1 MTATQTVAPKRAQ
14 SPIVAL
20 SQLFETKRDELVKV
34 LPKGIDMGNVVPR
47 LLARAARNPDLLKC
61 TPLSIYTAV
70 HQALQLGLEPESP
83 LGHFYMIPRK
93 NKHANGAVEAV
104 PLIGYKGFCEL
115 ARRSGEIAKLDAHV
129 VYEGE
134 TFEYDRGAGVVKHPY
149 KWDVERTDAKIVGA
163 YAYAKLKGVDDPIVA
178 VLSRAEIEARRG
190 RSMASDSGPW
200 RSDYAAMARK
210 TAIRALMTGGLI
222 PLSIHMQGA
231 IELEDDTDAKLEIQN
246 IKRAVVQEVERD
258 EGLGEIPLEPPPM
271 RTQAPPR
278 EDAKLKV
285 APGIERAAV
294 EACFEAMRTT
304 GMKIEELYA
313 DAERISG
320 KRITGTR
327 DLAALDDTTLGTI
340 ANEIQAFRE
349 PQDREAAQ

>member
-1 MTATQTVAPKRAQ
+1 MTATQAVATKRAQ

-47 LLARAARNPDLLKC
+47 LLARAARNPALLKC

-83 LGHFYMIPRK
+83 LGHFYMIPRR
-93 NKHANGAVEAV
+93 NKHADGATEAV

-149 KWDVERTDAKIVGA
+149 RWDVERTDAKILGA

-178 VLSRAEIEARRG
+178 VLSRAEIEARRS
-190 RSMASDSGPW
+190 RSLAADSGPW
-200 RSDYAAMARK
+200 KTDYAAMARK

-222 PLSIHMQGA
+222 PLSIHLQGA

-246 IKRAVVQEVERD
+246 IKRAVVEEVPTE
-258 EGLGEIPLEPPPM
+258 EGLGEIPIEPPPM
-271 RTQAPPR
+271 RQSPPAAKPAPK
-278 EDAKLKV
+278 ATL
-285 APGIERAAV
+285 ERPAV
-294 EACFEAMRTT
+294 EAVLQAAQQAEARIEDVFAQASKMT
-304 GMKIEELYA
+304 GKAIG
-313 DAERISG
+313 S
-320 KRITGTR
+320 TR
-327 DLAALDDTTLGTI
+327 DLAGLDDATLGTLRD
-340 ANEIQAFRE
+340 EIVAFGAE
-349 PQDREAAQ
+349 PEATR